1 MKEFSVGNV
10 GKVEVL
16 EQKIVFAK
24 KIMEDDFS
32 CSL

>member
-1 MKEFSVGNV
+1 MKEFSVGSV

-24 KIMEDDFS
+24 DYGNDFS